1 MDQKFNLRLDQ
12 KMRVFKAIRI
22 SCSEGPKSE
31 LLKGLWG
38 LGEAEKKL
46 KVRFK
51 MALERVLEGMKR
63 AKIGQKWQKV
73 RVPIGLM

>member
-1 MDQKFNLRLDQ
+1 MDQKFNLKFDQ
-12 KMRVFKAIRI
+12 KMRVFKAIII
-22 SCSEGPKSE
+22 SCSEGPKSG